1 VYTFAG
7 LTILPAF
14 PNFRYNHRIK
24 NRIELSMMNKSSLD
38 DDHLDL
44 QDQDDAKTNITFMLH
59 PSKDGQFWDLND
71 EVVFEPVKSESYELS
86 YSCLLIPRFP
96 SHQLKGDLANYLP
109 QWLQQICISYGWRLE
124 FISAEYDYFQWALR
138 VNVSVPPI
146 QFMQAIRYETSK
158 FILSNFGHIAKEN
171 LSNDFWAP
179 GHLVVLG
186 TRPHPKEMIEQYI
199 RLTRRNQGLQTL

>member
-1 VYTFAG
+1 
-7 LTILPAF
+7 
-14 PNFRYNHRIK
+14 
-24 NRIELSMMNKSSLD
+24 MNKFGLD

-44 QDQDDAKTNITFMLH
+44 QDQDDANPNITFVLH
-59 PSKDGQFWDLND
+59 PSKDGQVSDLND

-186 TRPHPKEMIEQYI
+186 TRPHPKEMIAQYI